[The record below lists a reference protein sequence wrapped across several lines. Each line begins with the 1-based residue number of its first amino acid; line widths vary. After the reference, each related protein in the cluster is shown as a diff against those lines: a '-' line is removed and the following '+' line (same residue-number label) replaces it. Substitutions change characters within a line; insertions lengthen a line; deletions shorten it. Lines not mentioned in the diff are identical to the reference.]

1 MDLNLKT
8 VNLEM
13 FARFGVTQA
22 WLAQAGVW
30 RATDVEARREFLIT
44 RPGDMS
50 GLVFPYVDPVSGCRA
65 TARIRRDHPEID
77 TDGKPAK
84 YNRHLYFPPGSG
96 PLLGDGGVPV
106 VLVESEKAALAL
118 TALATRVGRQLLS
131 IAAGGCWG
139 WHGKTGI
146 QTDASGE
153 HKEARGPLPD
163 LECVNWLRRKTGYGK
178 GRVDCRPFGSESW

>member
-8 VNLEM
+8 VDLEM

-84 YNRHLYFPPGSG
+84 YICPHGDNRHLYFPPGSG

-118 TALATRVGRQLLS
+118 TALATGWDGNSFPSLRE
-131 IAAGGCWG
+131 AAGDGTARLESRRTRAGSTRKHAALCRTWSAS
-139 WHGKTGI
+139 TG
-146 QTDASGE
+146 
-153 HKEARGPLPD
+153 
-163 LECVNWLRRKTGYGK
+163 
-178 GRVDCRPFGSESW
+178 